1 MKHYRFALLMILLS
15 IVMCACQKKDALP
28 SSDTTTPRTD
38 IFTTGPQPVPSE
50 SEEYIS
56 TSRDLGMLG
65 IGVPEGYYSDGISPC
80 VDYPGGEMRLPFFIS
95 SSGRIQEVGIGIL
108 LFLDGQPQPY
118 RLEGETEYT
127 YLHTFYP
134 SEDTITLDFYFVPV
148 TGTEGD
154 ALEFYA
160 MSLLRP
166 DYYPSQ
172 GQARTMVYSTGAT
185 VAGMRLIY
193 QQTPPEA
200 EVPAPVVRLKDVQVS
215 QQDCPF
221 EDIAGWTAIDM
232 KTKIQDRHTAND
244 IPPNLPNRIYEIT
257 PESIVDLHYEL
268 WGAEALQ
275 CNYVIFVDNIPI
287 SSSEGISI
295 PMPIT
300 SGKKTVLDAKLTM
313 TGFTGES
320 AVYTIRVPKNY
331 YTTDTD
337 GLLQPMRVWFLL
349 AGENPNK

>member
-1 MKHYRFALLMILLS
+1 MKKRLFCILVLMLLLTG
-15 IVMCACQKKDALP
+15 CAAGTLP
-28 SSDTTTPRTD
+28 TAPSEATATEN
-38 IFTTGPQPVPSE
+38 IFTTEPQSTPSE

-134 SEDTITLDFYFVPV
+134 TEDTITLDFYFVPV

-172 GQARTMVYSTGAT
+172 GQARTMVYSDGAT
-185 VAGMRLIY
+185 FAGMRLIY

-200 EVPAPVVRLKDVQVS
+200 DVPAPVVRLEDVQVS
-215 QQDCPF
+215 QQDCSF
-221 EDIAGWTAIDM
+221 EDIAGWTSMDM

-275 CNYVIFVDNIPI
+275 CNYVVFVDNIPV
-287 SSSEGISI
+287 SSSEGIFI
-295 PMPIT
+295 PMPLT

>member
-15 IVMCACQKKDALP
+15 IVMCGCQKEDALP
-28 SSDTTTPRTD
+28 SGDTTTPHTD
-38 IFTTGPQPVPSE
+38 IFTTESQQSSSE
-50 SEEYIS
+50 SEENTDNSYTIGS
-56 TSRDLGMLG
+56 LN
-65 IGVPEGYYSDGISPC
+65 IGVPDGWYSDGISPC

-95 SSGRIQEVGIGIL
+95 SEGRIQEVGIGIL

-134 SEDTITLDFYFVPV
+134 TENTLTLDFYFVPV

-172 GQARTMVYSTGAT
+172 GQARTMVYSDGAV

-193 QQTPPEA
+193 QQAPPEA
-200 EVPAPVVRLKDVQVS
+200 DVPAPVVRLEDVQVS
-215 QQDCPF
+215 QQDCSSV
-221 EDIAGWTAIDM
+221 DISGWTDTDM
-232 KTKIQDRHTAND
+232 KTKVESRDTVNG
-244 IPPNLPNRIYEIT
+244 IPSNLPNRIYGIT

-295 PMPIT
+295 PMPLT

-320 AVYTIRVPKNY
+320 AIYAVRVPRNY
-331 YTTDTD
+331 YTADTN
-337 GLLQPMRVWFLL
+337 GLLQPIPFRFLL